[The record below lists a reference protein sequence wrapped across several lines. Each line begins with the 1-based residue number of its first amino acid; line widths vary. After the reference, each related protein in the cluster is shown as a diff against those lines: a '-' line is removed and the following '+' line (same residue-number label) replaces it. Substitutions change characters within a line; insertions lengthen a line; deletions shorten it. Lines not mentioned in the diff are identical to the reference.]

1 MSNLINFNFESIPV
15 RVIEQQGETWFV
27 ASDICRIL
35 LISNPTEALKALDDD
50 EKSKLSLGDEKLSP
64 KFNLGLEGENFD
76 SRVKELNLVNESGLY
91 VLIMRSRKATQQGTI
106 QHKFRKWVTS
116 EVLPSIR
123 KTGSYGEPKAQTRIT
138 PQTLTEL
145 APITP
150 FKSHLSASDFKEHT
164 TEGEKLVQVLHPLIE
179 QLADCYYDKSVAY
192 EQIKKTIAH
201 YCGIKNFHWITLER
215 IPTAL
220 TVLSIIKNEATAHK
234 KMMHRL
240 DDNARLA
247 LSYKTVNAIGYTGET
262 FDSVEV

>member
-1 MSNLINFNFESIPV
+1 MSSLINFNFQSQPV
-15 RVIEQQGETWFV
+15 RTITDEHGEVWFV
-27 ASDICRIL
+27 ASDVCNIL
-35 LISNPTEALKALDDD
+35 GYANSRRTIDLHCKTKGVTKRYTPTESGNQEMVYINEPNLYRLII
-50 EKSKLSLGDEKLSP
+50 KSKKPEAEK
-64 KFNLGLEGENFD
+64 FEE
-76 SRVKELNLVNESGLY
+76 
-91 VLIMRSRKATQQGTI
+91 
-106 QHKFRKWVTS
+106 WVME

-220 TVLSIIKNEATAHK
+220 TVLSIMKNEATAHK

>member
-150 FKSHLSASDFKEHT
+150 FKSHMSAADSQEVIKEMRQVYDA
-164 TEGEKLVQVLHPLIE
+164 LVPLIR
-179 QLADCYYDKSVAY
+179 QVADCYYDKQMAFS
-192 EQIKKTIAH
+192 QIEATIEH
-201 YCGIKNFHWITLER
+201 YCGVKNSHWITLER
-215 IPTAL
+215 LPTAL
-220 TVLSIIKNEATAHK
+220 TVLSIMKNEATAHK

-262 FDSVEV
+262 FDGVEG